1 MHKEFC
7 MRLTAILI
15 LMLAMAA
22 RGDESFPKIGWKDGP
37 DPIAAPEAIAG
48 GSLTLAGIQTKSLNG
63 YLDSYKTTQDLFGLM
78 YETLLGLDPLTS
90 EFVPG
95 LARRWT
101 LGEDKRTFTFDLDPA
116 ARWSDGQP
124 VVAAD
129 VRWTFD
135 AIMNPT
141 NETGPNKMA
150 LEVFAPPEIIDAHTV
165 RFVAR
170 EAHWRN
176 LLAVGGF
183 AILPRHVFANQD
195 FNKIN
200 FAFPVVSGP
209 YRLDGFKENVEIR
222 LERRTDWWA
231 RSRPSTTGTYNFQTL
246 VTRFFSEQENAF
258 EAMRKGDIDIH
269 AVYTARIWAN
279 ETRGD
284 RFDRRWIV
292 KQRVRNHNPVGFQ
305 GFAMNL
311 RRPPFDDLRVRQ
323 ALAYLLDRETMN
335 RTLMYNAYFLHTS
348 YFESLYDSA
357 HPCTNRTYAF
367 NPEEAG
373 RLLQAAGWIANP
385 KSGLRE
391 RNGRT
396 LGFTFLTRDGSSD
409 KFLALYAADLR
420 KAGIELKIERKDPAT
435 WMRDMDAFNFDMT
448 WAAYSAGRFP
458 DPEYQWH
465 SREADRPAGN
475 NVTGFKDARVDA
487 LIERQRTEFD
497 PGRRAAL
504 CREIDALLTASVPYV
519 LLWNIDNTR
528 LLYWDKFG
536 VPPTVLSKFGDESAV
551 VAYWWN
557 DPDATAELKAAMA
570 AGSNLPAR
578 PESVDFDKVFKG
590 GVANK

>member
-1 MHKEFC
+1 

-101 LGEDKRTFTFDLDPA
+101 LGDDKRTFTFELDPA

-183 AILPRHVFANQD
+183 AILPRHVFATQD

-335 RTLMYNAYFLHTS
+335 RTLMYSAYFLHTS
-348 YFESLYDSA
+348 YFESLYDTA
-357 HPCTNRTYAF
+357 HPCTNRTFAF

-391 RNGRT
+391 RNGRA
-396 LGFTFLTRDGSSD
+396 LGFSFLTRDGSSD

-448 WAAYSAGRFP
+448 WAAYSASRFP

-557 DPDATAELKAAMA
+557 DPDAAAELKAAMA
-570 AGSNLPAR
+570 DGSALPAR
-578 PESVDFDKVFKG
+578 PERVDFDKVFKEL
-590 GVANK
+590 KKP